1 MDLRAYYEKIRMIEA
16 TIMEIFALIVSLQ
29 TNDGGHAGIVTE
41 VPRRIAAKMLVE
53 GTARLATAEEA
64 RKYREEQAEAIQAAE
79 QKAAADKV
87 HLTVIATSDLNR
99 LREDAQPHKD

>member
-16 TIMEIFALIVSLQ
+16 TIMEIFTLIVSLQ

-41 VPRRIAAKMLVE
+41 VPRKIAAKMMVE
-53 GTARLATAEEA
+53 GTARLANADEA
-64 RKYREEQAEAIQAAE
+64 KQFRKEQTKAIQLAE
-79 QKAAADKV
+79 QKAAADKL

-99 LREDAQPHKD
+99 IKDEAQPHKD